1 MARKVDSLQRL
12 FEEQLKDL
20 YDAERQVNT
29 ALPRMAQ
36 SASHSDVQQAL
47 REHLDATKNQMDR
60 LERIFGELGISDR
73 KRKCRGMEG
82 ILRENDEIA
91 GEVSNPDVR
100 DAALITAAQRVEHY
114 EMTGYGTARAYAEQL
129 GVDGDI
135 TEMLSQSLEEENR
148 TDKRLTRIAK
158 EHINSLAVR

>member
-20 YDAERQVNT
+20 YDAERQVNSV
-29 ALPRMAQ
+29 LPKMTRR
-36 SASHSDVQQAL
+36 ASHSDVQQAF
-47 REHLDATKNQMDR
+47 REHLEATKNQMDR

-82 ILRENDEIA
+82 IIRENDEIVQ
-91 GEVSNPDVR
+91 EVSDPDVR

-114 EMTGYGTARAYAEQL
+114 EVAGYGTARAYAEQL

-135 TEMLSQSLEEENR
+135 SDMLSQSLEEESR
-148 TDKRLTRIAK
+148 TDDRLTRIAE